1 MLECQAF
8 QSAPRGDIAGEKVC
22 SASRNR
28 HASENGGSENAEG
41 RGVVSKCRK
50 IKQHLRTRESVWHMA
65 SLWDMGAR
73 SMLAPCGRTAAT
85 YSLIKGIVRQGAAAL
100 PSLPETI
107 VCSKM
112 YQHIFMGKFVLV
124 L

>member
-1 MLECQAF
+1 M
-8 QSAPRGDIAGEKVC
+8 R
-22 SASRNR
+22 RR
-28 HASENGGSENAEG
+28 
-41 RGVVSKCRK
+41 

-85 YSLIKGIVRQGAAAL
+85 YSLIKGIVGQGATAL

-112 YQHIFMGKFVLV
+112 YQHMFMEKYVLV